1 MFILTIICQLIASAA
16 LIVATC
22 ATAYITGKYTFRFFD
37 YFISTRD
44 IINMSE
50 YTYDQSRLIKSI
62 AAAALPVIFGIF
74 FIYATWTEFSLEDK
88 DEIETEQVLTTDE

>member
-62 AAAALPVIFGIF
+62 AAAALPVIFGIL